1 MRPLYKKDDR
11 KEKSNYRPVSI
22 LSNVSKVYER
32 GLCDQIYDFFE
43 NKFSSYQC
51 GFRKGFNTQNELLSM
66 VEDAI
71 SPWQKRSLWGNIDWS
86 VKSFALYSHDLLT
99 AKLNACG
106 FDHNALNVIHN
117 YLFGR
122 SQKAKVGSSFRDLL
136 DILNDVPQG
145 SILGPLHFSI

>member
-1 MRPLYKKDDR
+1 MCMGLRYKLNLNMKHDMQRLKCARKLKIIIYLLSFFFPTFFFDYLYILILVSSSKSIKYAEDFKKTEVRPLYKKDDR

-32 GLCDQIYDFFE
+32 CLCDQIYDFFE

-71 SPWQKRSLWGNIDWS
+71 SP
-86 VKSFALYSHDLLT
+86 
-99 AKLNACG
+99 
-106 FDHNALNVIHN
+106 
-117 YLFGR
+117 
-122 SQKAKVGSSFRDLL
+122 
-136 DILNDVPQG
+136 
-145 SILGPLHFSI
+145 